1 MWRVFAGWAKKG
13 IAIIGACIPIL
24 YEVLVVLKPYMGW
37 RDQDEDEEGGAG
49 GGQNGGSQNEKIS
62 ELFDS
67 QYCFDMLK
75 SLVRNLWLPL
85 VMVFFFPGAVV
96 QSSYLKLLDLLV
108 SVVPN
113 LLGFGIGVYALIF
126 IFPSGLDK
134 RLKDEGY
141 SLERLSV
148 DMAFPLVFMMLS
160 IFVAVIIGY
169 FSLVGYEVFVFAF
182 FSWTYLVELVIGLIG
197 MLYGLSVAI
206 NKVEKS

>member
-1 MWRVFAGWAKKG
+1 
-13 IAIIGACIPIL
+13 
-24 YEVLVVLKPYMGW
+24 
-37 RDQDEDEEGGAG
+37 
-49 GGQNGGSQNEKIS
+49 
-62 ELFDS
+62 
-67 QYCFDMLK
+67 
-75 SLVRNLWLPL
+75 
-85 VMVFFFPGAVV
+85 MVFFFPGAVV